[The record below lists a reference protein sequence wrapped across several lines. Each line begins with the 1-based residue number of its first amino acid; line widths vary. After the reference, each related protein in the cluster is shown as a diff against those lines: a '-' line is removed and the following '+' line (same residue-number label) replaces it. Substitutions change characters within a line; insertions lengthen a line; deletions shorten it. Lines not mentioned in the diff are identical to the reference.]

1 METINIRKGDLER
14 QLMWVLIRRFAH
26 YFPDGDTNKAAEMA
40 AEMVADVL
48 NANKRDALIKL
59 GEEIA
64 LCGDLVLN
72 HPSKAVAR
80 SLEELGDALKGI
92 IEGLKE

>member
-1 METINIRKGDLER
+1 MKNINISREELER
-14 QLMWVLIRRFAH
+14 QLMWVLIRKFASH
-26 YFPDGDTNKAAEMA
+26 FPNGDMNKAAKMA
-40 AEMVADVL
+40 TEIVADVL
-48 NANKRDALIKL
+48 NADKRNALIKI
-59 GEEIA
+59 GEEIS

-72 HPSKAVAR
+72 NPSKAVAS